1 MYGLFLLCGVL
12 AVPVP
17 TPVDAMTISARVE
30 EGSRAHDIVLE
41 VLFKEGWN
49 GSGAGVPAPILQID
63 VPPSARLTGRVLKS
77 HRELARNDFLQEPF
91 EQLLKGSSTRV
102 GFRLPGESAPGEA
115 FGLSV
120 LVYLS
125 RDGTD
130 DAWFV
135 RRRLELPV
143 TPGSTARSV
152 SAATSDWG
160 EGDLLQIGDQAAP
173 FSLPKAD
180 GTKLALSE
188 YLGKKNIIVTTY
200 RAHW

>member
-1 MYGLFLLCGVL
+1 MQGLLLLCGIL
-12 AVPVP
+12 AAPVP

-41 VLFKEGWN
+41 VRFKEGWN

-63 VPPSARLTGRVLKS
+63 VPAAARLTGRVLKS

-91 EQLLKGSSTRV
+91 EQLLKGSTARV
-102 GFRLPGESAPGEA
+102 GFRLPDESAPGEA
-115 FGLSV
+115 FGLNV

-125 RDGTD
+125 REGTD

-135 RRRLELPV
+135 RQRLELPV
-143 TPGSTARSV
+143 APGSTAHSV

-160 EGDLLQIGDQAAP
+160 EEELLQIGDQAAP
-173 FSLPKAD
+173 FSLHRAD
-180 GTKLALSE
+180 GTTLALSE